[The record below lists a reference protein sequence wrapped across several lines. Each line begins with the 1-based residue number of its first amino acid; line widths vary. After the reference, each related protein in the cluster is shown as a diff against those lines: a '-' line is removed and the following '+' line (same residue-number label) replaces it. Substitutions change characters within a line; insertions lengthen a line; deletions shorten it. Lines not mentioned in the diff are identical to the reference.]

1 VNSLSKLTRAIE
13 ALITFLLFCMFAMVA
28 ILVVLRY
35 VFGTTIIGGNEATII
50 AFIYTTALGASVALS
65 RDEHIS
71 INYFVENLSPV
82 RQEQLGRAR
91 LLMLVI
97 VNVVIAAYSVVWIR
111 QTGGFM
117 MPTLGLP
124 QYVAQLSIPLGCGL
138 GALYCGARLFQR

>member
-1 VNSLSKLTRAIE
+1 MTLLPRLTRAIE
-13 ALITFLLFCMFAMVA
+13 ALLTFLLFCMFAMVA
-28 ILVVLRY
+28 VLVVLRY

-71 INYFVENLSPV
+71 INYFVERLSPA

-91 LLMLVI
+91 LLVLAIINIVI
-97 VNVVIAAYSVVWIR
+97 VAYSIVWIQ

-124 QYVAQLSIPLGCGL
+124 QAVAQLSIPLGCGM
-138 GALYCGARLFQR
+138 GALYCVARMLQK